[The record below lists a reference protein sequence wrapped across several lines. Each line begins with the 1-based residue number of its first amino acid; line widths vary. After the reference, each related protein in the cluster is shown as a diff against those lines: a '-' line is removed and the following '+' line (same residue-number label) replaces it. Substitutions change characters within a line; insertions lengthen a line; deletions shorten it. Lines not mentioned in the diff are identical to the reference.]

1 MICISLGNKGVD
13 AIKSA
18 LVRCEEFVDEA
29 RSRYGVG
36 LAVEIRID
44 LSELEEEDVTEV
56 FHSTTLPLVATCR
69 TTSRYDEQAKRR
81 LLIRAMD
88 ADSMDKILHKNIF

>member
-44 LSELEEEDVTEV
+44 LSELEEEDVTVTDVSLEDNGTSARLTV
-56 FHSTTLPLVATCR
+56 SLIWQGEQLSVTTTL
-69 TTSRYDEQAKRR
+69 
-81 LLIRAMD
+81 
-88 ADSMDKILHKNIF
+88 